1 MVNINFKKGIKY
13 LSIFL
18 GLLGNNVIS
27 VKADDCLIFKNAME
41 NINKEKY
48 GNMGDCCSSPMVK
61 CENINGISQ
70 IKRIKLNSISC
81 PRDHNLEE
89 LISNFSNL
97 QYLTEFEITGS
108 SSCGVA
114 QNFPLLKNLKVLI
127 YKDNRST
134 LPIPENISEMTNLE
148 TLEYCGNNS
157 SGEIPESFG
166 NLKNLKI
173 LKLNNNK
180 LTGYIPYT
188 FVNLKNL
195 IEIQLHYNTGLEGYI
210 PNMPNLQICDGSWTK
225 LCKIKGTECNLNLN
239 KNCSKQDIL
248 ASNLHNHNP
257 NPNSI
262 SDDEIIIEEKKSF
275 NPFKI
280 VCIFGGIV
288 FCIIVSF
295 YLGICVF
302 CCCPFCDLKSKR
314 RDSVISDKSTE
325 SNNNN
330 NNNNNNNQ
338 SDNNNTVENDSNVK
352 VVFISSDSSDDTQ
365 SQNYILHM

>member
-70 IKRIKLNSISC
+70 IKKIKLNSISC
-81 PRDHNLEE
+81 PRDHKLEE

-108 SSCGVA
+108 GSCGTA

-127 YKDNRST
+127 YKDNNSSV
-134 LPIPENISEMTNLE
+134 PIPENISEMSNLE
-148 TLEYCGNNS
+148 TLENGS

-173 LKLNNNK
+173 LKLNNNN
-180 LTGYIPYT
+180 LSGYIPYT
-188 FVNLKNL
+188 LVNLKNL
-195 IEIQLHYNTGLEGYI
+195 LEIQLNDNGGLKGYVPNI
-210 PNMPNLQICDGSWTK
+210 PNLIICDYRSTN
-225 LCKIKGTECNLNLN
+225 LCKIKSTTCDTNMD

-248 ASNLHNHNP
+248 ATDLHNNNP

-262 SDDEIIIEEKKSF
+262 SDDEIIEEKKSF

-280 VCIFGGIV
+280 
-288 FCIIVSF
+288 
-295 YLGICVF
+295 
-302 CCCPFCDLKSKR
+302 
-314 RDSVISDKSTE
+314 
-325 SNNNN
+325 
-330 NNNNNNNQ
+330 
-338 SDNNNTVENDSNVK
+338 
-352 VVFISSDSSDDTQ
+352 
-365 SQNYILHM
+365 